1 MKFKNVSNEAVVELL
16 KYMAE
21 NQDFDSVRKTRRFNN
36 EDVSNILIE
45 LAQYVSNSN
54 EVDILLERKNLKS
67 ADITSNIKKVVAGLN
82 PDEEKQLFSS
92 FKIG

>member
-36 EDVSNILIE
+36 EDVSNILNE

-54 EVDILLERKNLKS
+54 ESDVLIERKNLKS
-67 ADITSNIKKVVAGLN
+67 ADITSNIKKVVSGLN